1 MTALLPPNLLK
12 LFAPRPQP
20 HFLKPLSKDERQ
32 RGPDRLVGC
41 AHLAQRIHEE
51 AEDAEVKQGMGDQP
65 ATIPE
70 ANGDGEKGEVK
81 DEAMGIVEEGEE
93 AQAEGK
99 KKKKKG
105 DKPKV
110 PKKDKIAEL
119 GVVGQEARKM
129 RREAR
134 KIRQEEYKK
143 NAEKNCEIDL
153 TPLGFLD
160 ARLTD
165 CLSEDRPQ
173 DDENA
178 SGDPYKTLFISR
190 LVSLHIT

>member
-32 RGPDRLVGC
+32 RGPDRLGGC

-70 ANGDGEKGEVK
+70 VNGNGEKDEVK
-81 DEAMGIVEEGEE
+81 DEVVGIVVEGEE
-93 AQAEGK
+93 AEAVAEGK
-99 KKKKKG
+99 KKKKATKS
-105 DKPKV
+105 KV

-134 KIRQEEYKK
+134 KVRQEEYKK
-143 NAEKNCEIDL
+143 NAEKNCENDL
-153 TPLGFLD
+153 FPGLLE
-160 ARLTD
+160 R
-165 CLSEDRPQ
+165 
-173 DDENA
+173 
-178 SGDPYKTLFISR
+178 
-190 LVSLHIT
+190 